1 MKKLYFVRTNAYDC
15 IISDDGESRR
25 VICDVFAGYDDPE
38 AEARKILEL
47 VEDDNTW
54 DSFDEEL
61 DELIGDAE
69 VLAERE
75 W

>member
-15 IISDDGESRR
+15 IISDDGEIRR
-25 VICDVFAGYDDPE
+25 VGRDVFAGFDDPE
-38 AEARKILEL
+38 AEALNILEL
-47 VEDDNTW
+47 VEDDTGW
-54 DSFDEEL
+54 EEYAEEI

>member
-15 IISDDGESRR
+15 IISDDGEIRR
-25 VICDVFAGYDDPE
+25 VGRDVFAGFDDPE
-38 AEARKILEL
+38 AEALNILEL
-47 VEDDNTW
+47 VEDDTDW
-54 DSFDEEL
+54 EEYAEEI